1 MSRTPGA
8 TTGLG
13 PQVSRFL
20 RRLGGVL
27 AGTATLY
34 AATVAAVFL
43 AELLRALADELD
55 WEDGD

>member
-1 MSRTPGA
+1 MGSGV
-8 TTGLG
+8 
-13 PQVSRFL
+13 QVSRFL